1 MEENNTSLTRVKE
14 LESKISDKS
23 KQSASSSST
32 DNHTASQSSI
42 ETKESVKS
50 YEQLKQEVDQ
60 LFEDSRPINPAEQIQ
75 SARQRYAT
83 VKQDVE
89 NAKDSI
95 SFKNYYDLKV
105 QLMLAKSNLD

>member
-1 MEENNTSLTRVKE
+1 MEENNTRLTRVKE

-50 YEQLKQEVDQ
+50 YEQLKQ
-60 LFEDSRPINPAEQIQ
+60 
-75 SARQRYAT
+75 
-83 VKQDVE
+83 DVE

-105 QLMLAKSNLD
+105 QLMLAKSNID